1 MSRTSPSPR
10 PVPTR
15 PRRRPARETWPRTAT
30 LAIVAAALAATAWC
44 VVLLVRY
51 PALGIADTV
60 VIMLIG
66 LPALAMGLLIGLR
79 RPRNAVAPLLSLVG
93 AVLIVVVG
101 LGDEQ
106 TAVTV
111 THPETGAVSGWG
123 AALAQGSWML
133 LYLPTALLLLVFP
146 TGRFAGRASRRVG
159 IALVAVAAVFL
170 VIAGGPEEG
179 FDPPLQD
186 VPPPYHL
193 PFGFH
198 LVSAALPVV
207 FLLLLIASALSMIVR
222 HRRAADP
229 VVRAQLRWFALGS
242 LILPLTL
249 LLCWLSYLLL
259 GTADLV
265 MLGLGLGAIAV
276 PAATGIALLRHDLYD
291 VDRAFSVAVTYSL
304 VSGVLL
310 TIFAVASAAGGAV
323 LGRGSAI
330 AATAACAVALAPLRR
345 RLSEQVDRRLY
356 PLRQGVRAALA
367 RLRTRIDDGLA
378 RPEDLVPT
386 LRAALRDP
394 GLRIGYVLPGRPGLV
409 DERCAPLAV
418 TGRELPVQLGGTH
431 VGSLL
436 PDATPAPRELLR
448 ETAAESALLVELIRS
463 RLEITEALREVADSR
478 ARLLQAGYRERR
490 RLERNLHDGAQ
501 QRLVSL
507 GMAIRV
513 AQRRL
518 ATGSTQDMDQID
530 GLLDQAVAE
539 LGTAVAELR
548 TIAQG
553 LRPADLDAGL
563 GPAIRSL
570 TMSMPIPVR
579 LAVCEEQVPDEVATT
594 AYYVASEALANVVK
608 HSGAGNVD
616 VSVAR
621 REGEVVVRIVDDG
634 RGGATARPGSGLA
647 GLVDRVAAAGG
658 RFAVGPGDR
667 AGTAVEAVLPC
678 VP

>member
-1 MSRTSPSPR
+1 MSRTSSSR
-10 PVPTR
+10 PW
-15 PRRRPARETWPRTAT
+15 ATWPRAAT
-30 LAIVAAALAATAWC
+30 LVIGAGALTAVAWC
-44 VVLLVRY
+44 AVLLFRY
-51 PALGIADTV
+51 PQLGISDTV
-60 VIMLIG
+60 VTILLG
-66 LPALAMGLLIGLR
+66 LPAVVLGLLVALR
-79 RPRNAVAPLLSLVG
+79 RPRNAVAPLLTLVG
-93 AVLIVVVG
+93 SAVIVVVA

-111 THPETGAVSGWG
+111 GLHEMASVTGFAT
-123 AALAQGSWML
+123 ALAQGSWML

-146 TGRFAGRASRRVG
+146 TGRFAGRAWRRVG
-159 IALVAVAAVFL
+159 IALLVVSAVFL
-170 VIAGGPEEG
+170 VLAGGPEEG
-179 FDPPLQD
+179 FDEPFQD

-193 PFGFH
+193 PLPFH
-198 LVSAALPVV
+198 VVSAALPVV
-207 FLLLLIASALSMIVR
+207 FLGLLVASAASMIVR
-222 HRRAADP
+222 YRRAVDP

-242 LILPLTL
+242 MLLPVSL

-259 GTADLV
+259 GHADLV
-265 MLGLGLGAIAV
+265 MIGIGLTAVAV
-276 PAATGIALLRHDLYD
+276 PVATVIALLRHDLYD
-291 VDRAFSVAVTYSL
+291 VDRAFSAAVTYSL

-310 TIFAVASAAGGAV
+310 AIFAAASAAGGAV
-323 LGRGSAI
+323 LGEGSAI
-330 AATAACAVALAPLRR
+330 AAAVATALCAVALAPLRR

-356 PLRQGVRAALA
+356 PLRQAVRTSLA
-367 RLRTRIDDGLA
+367 RLRTRIDAGLA
-378 RPEDLVPT
+378 RPEDLGPT

-409 DERCAPLAV
+409 DERCQPIAV
-418 TGRELPVQLGGTH
+418 TGREVPVQLGGTH

-436 PDATPAPRELLR
+436 PDTTPAPRELLR
-448 ETAAESALLVELIRS
+448 ETAAASGLLVELIRS

-490 RLERNLHDGAQ
+490 RLERDLHDGAQ

-507 GMAIRV
+507 GMAIRL

-518 ATGSTQDMDQID
+518 GTTPLEDMD

-548 TIAQG
+548 AIAQG

-570 TMSMPIPVR
+570 TTGVPIPVR
-579 LAVCEEQVPDEVATT
+579 LHVCEERVPDEVATT

-621 REGEVVVRIVDDG
+621 RDDAVVVRIVDDG

-658 RFAVGPGDR
+658 RFTVSPGTP

-678 VP
+678 AP